1 LNFWKIRKF
10 LSLQCNYKKSI
21 IYVFII
27 MYLLS
32 ITSLLKKMWQLKRK
46 KKSLDIFPKYEFNL
60 KFQKTEIYILQ
71 FVKKNMFHFYNN
83 F

>member
-1 LNFWKIRKF
+1 
-10 LSLQCNYKKSI
+10 
-21 IYVFII
+21 